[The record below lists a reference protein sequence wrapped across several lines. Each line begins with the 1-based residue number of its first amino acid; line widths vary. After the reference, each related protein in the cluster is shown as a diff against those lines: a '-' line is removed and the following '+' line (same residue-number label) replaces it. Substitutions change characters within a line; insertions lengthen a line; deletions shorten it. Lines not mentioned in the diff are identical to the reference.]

1 MQIEYQMNLR
11 HLFLTC
17 QAQTSPAPF
26 GIEIARA
33 EGIYMYG
40 PDGKRYIDLIA
51 GVSVSNAG
59 HCHPDVIKAV
69 NEQTSKY
76 MHLMVYGEFIQSPQA
91 LYAGKLVSLL
101 PENLSNV
108 YFVNS
113 GSEANEGA
121 MKLAKR
127 YTGRQE
133 IIGFRNAYHGSTQ
146 GVLSLMSDE
155 CFHNT
160 FRPLLPDVRLIDF
173 NNFDHLLQISERTAC
188 VIAEPVQ
195 GEAGIITPADGFL
208 QALKQ
213 KCSQTGTLLIFDEVQ
228 TGFGRLGKLFAFEKY
243 GVVPDILTVAKSM
256 GGGMPLG
263 AFISSKTIMDSLQT
277 NPALGHITTFGG
289 HPVSCAAGLAALDVI
304 LSGDLMPA
312 VENKATL
319 FREQLKNL
327 DIEDIRGDGLLMAV
341 GLGKPERLE
350 KFIRLAYENGI
361 ATDWFFYN
369 NSSFRIAPPLII
381 SNSQIEEACA
391 VLKKVLKMVDR

>member
-1 MQIEYQMNLR
+1 LNLR

-17 QAQTSPAPF
+17 QGQTSPAPF

-33 EGIYMYG
+33 EGMYMYG

-51 GVSVSNAG
+51 GVSVSNVG
-59 HCHPDVIKAV
+59 HCHPDVVKAV
-69 NEQTSKY
+69 NEQVSKY

-121 MKLAKR
+121 LKLARR

-133 IIGFRNAYHGSTQ
+133 IIGFRNAYHGGTY
-146 GVLSLMSDE
+146 GVLSLTSDE
-155 CFHNT
+155 CFRNA
-160 FRPLLPDVRLIDF
+160 FRPLLPDVRLLDF
-173 NNFDHLLQISERTAC
+173 NNFDHLSQISERTAC
-188 VIAEPVQ
+188 VIVEPMQ
-195 GEAGIITPADGFL
+195 GEAGAITPKKGFL
-208 QALKQ
+208 QALRQ
-213 KCSQTGTLLIFDEVQ
+213 RCSQTGTLLIFDEVQ
-228 TGFGRLGKLFAFEKY
+228 TGFGRLGNLFAFEKY
-243 GVVPDILTVAKSM
+243 GAVPDILTLAKSM

-263 AFISSKTIMDSLQT
+263 AFIASKTIMDSLQT

-289 HPVSCAAGLAALDVI
+289 HPVSCAAGMAALNVV
-304 LSGDLMPA
+304 LSENLTSS
-312 VENKATL
+312 VENKAGL
-319 FREQLKNL
+319 FRKQLQDS

-341 GLGKPERLE
+341 ELGKSERLM

-361 ATDWFFYN
+361 ATDWFLFN

-381 SNSQIEEACA
+381 CDSQIEEACDI
-391 VLKKVLKMVDR
+391 LKKVLKMVGK

>member
-1 MQIEYQMNLR
+1 MNLR

-26 GIEIARA
+26 GIEISYA

-40 PDGKRYIDLIA
+40 PDDKRYIDLIA

-59 HCHPDVIKAV
+59 HCHPDVVRAV
-69 NEQTSKY
+69 NEQVSKY

-101 PENLSNV
+101 PEKLSNV

-121 MKLAKR
+121 IKLAKR
-127 YTGRQE
+127 FTGRQE
-133 IIGFRNAYHGSTQ
+133 IIGFRNAYHGSTH
-146 GVLSLMSDE
+146 GVLSLMSDD
-155 CFHNT
+155 CFHNA

-173 NNFDHLLQISERTAC
+173 NNFDQLLQISERTAC
-188 VIAEPVQ
+188 VIVEPVQ
-195 GEAGIITPADGFL
+195 GEAGIITPAEGFL
-208 QALKQ
+208 QSLRQ

-304 LSGDLMPA
+304 LFDNLMES
-312 VENKATL
+312 VESKAAF
-319 FREQLKNL
+319 FRELLRDSN
-327 DIEDIRGDGLLMAV
+327 IEEIRGDGLLMAV
-341 GLGKPERLE
+341 ELGTPERLS
-350 KFIRLAYENGI
+350 KFIRLAYDNGI
-361 ATDWFFYN
+361 ATDWFLYN
-369 NSSFRIAPPLII
+369 NSSFRIAPPLVIT
-381 SNSQIEEACA
+381 NSQIEETCTI
-391 VLKKVLKMVDR
+391 LKKVLKMVDR

>member
-1 MQIEYQMNLR
+1 MNLR

-33 EGIYMYG
+33 EGIYMYS

-59 HCHPDVIKAV
+59 HCHPDVVKAV

-146 GVLSLMSDE
+146 GVLTLMSDE
-155 CFHNT
+155 CFHNA

-173 NNFDHLLQISERTAC
+173 NN
-188 VIAEPVQ
+188 
-195 GEAGIITPADGFL
+195 
-208 QALKQ
+208 
-213 KCSQTGTLLIFDEVQ
+213 
-228 TGFGRLGKLFAFEKY
+228 
-243 GVVPDILTVAKSM
+243 
-256 GGGMPLG
+256 
-263 AFISSKTIMDSLQT
+263 
-277 NPALGHITTFGG
+277 
-289 HPVSCAAGLAALDVI
+289 
-304 LSGDLMPA
+304 
-312 VENKATL
+312 
-319 FREQLKNL
+319 
-327 DIEDIRGDGLLMAV
+327 
-341 GLGKPERLE
+341 
-350 KFIRLAYENGI
+350 
-361 ATDWFFYN
+361 
-369 NSSFRIAPPLII
+369 
-381 SNSQIEEACA
+381 
-391 VLKKVLKMVDR
+391 

>member
-1 MQIEYQMNLR
+1 MNLR

-26 GIEIARA
+26 GIEIDRA
-33 EGIYMYG
+33 EGVYMYG

-59 HCHPDVIKAV
+59 HCHPDVVRAV
-69 NEQTSKY
+69 CEQASKY
-76 MHLMVYGEFIQSPQA
+76 MHLMVYGEYIQSPQA
-91 LYAGKLVSLL
+91 LYAAKLVSLL

-121 MKLAKR
+121 VKLAKR

-133 IIGFRNAYHGSTQ
+133 IIGFRNAYHGSTY
-146 GVLSLMSDE
+146 GVLSLTSDE
-155 CFHNT
+155 CFRNA
-160 FRPLLPDVRLIDF
+160 FRPLLPEVRLLNF
-173 NNFDHLLQISERTAC
+173 NSFDHLSQISERTAC
-188 VIAEPVQ
+188 VIVEPLQ
-195 GEAGIITPADGFL
+195 GEAGAIVPEEGFL
-208 QALKQ
+208 RSLRQR
-213 KCSQTGTLLIFDEVQ
+213 CSQTGALLIFDEVQ

-243 GVVPDILTVAKSM
+243 GVVPDILAVAKSL

-289 HPVSCAAGLAALDVI
+289 HPVSCAAGMAALDVI
-304 LSGDLMPA
+304 LSGNLIPT
-312 VENKATL
+312 VENKARL
-319 FREQLKNL
+319 FRKHLENS

-341 GLGKPERLE
+341 ELGKPERLS

-361 ATDWFFYN
+361 ATDWFLFN

-381 SNSQIEEACA
+381 DGSQIDEACSIL
-391 VLKKVLKMVDR
+391 VKVLKRI

>member
-1 MQIEYQMNLR
+1 MNLR

-26 GIEIARA
+26 CIEIARA
-33 EGIYMYG
+33 EGVYMYG

-59 HCHPDVIKAV
+59 HCHPEVVEAV
-69 NEQTSKY
+69 KEQVSKY

-91 LYAGKLVSLL
+91 LYAAKLVSLL

-121 MKLAKR
+121 IKLAKR

-133 IIGFRNAYHGSTQ
+133 IVGFRNAYHGSTH
-146 GVLSLMSDE
+146 GVLSLIGDDGYR
-155 CFHNT
+155 NA
-160 FRPLLPDVRLIDF
+160 FRPLLPDVRLLDF
-173 NNFDHLLQISERTAC
+173 NNFDHLSQISERTAC
-188 VIAEPVQ
+188 VIVEPMQ
-195 GEAGIITPADGFL
+195 GEAGAIVPEKDFL
-208 QALKQ
+208 QSLRQ

-243 GVVPDILTVAKSM
+243 RVVPDILTIAKSM

-289 HPVSCAAGLAALDVI
+289 HPVSCAAGLASLNVI
-304 LSGDLMPA
+304 LSGNLIA
-312 VENKATL
+312 SVENKAAL
-319 FREQLKNL
+319 FRKQLADA

-341 GLGKPERLE
+341 ELGKTERLM

-361 ATDWFFYN
+361 ATDWFLFN
-369 NSSFRIAPPLII
+369 DSSFRIAPPLII
-381 SNSQIEEACA
+381 NDSQIAEACEI
-391 VLKKVLKMVDR
+391 LKIVLKMVDK